1 MFREA
6 ALYALNHVTTP
17 YADFAE
23 LALLA
28 RAQGMQGVEIR
39 NDLDGVPLADGTPA
53 RQLRDEAAEAGIAI
67 LSINALQRFDLW
79 NGARETEAVTL
90 ALYAREAGAASL
102 VLCPVNDHDDA
113 RREGERVRDL
123 RRSLKALAGILAD
136 HGITGLVEPL
146 GFEECALRLKQDAL
160 DAIDETGTGTA
171 FSLLHDSFHHALSG
185 EQALF
190 PARTGLVHIS
200 GVEAAGLSIVQ
211 MRDRHRV
218 LVGPLDRLDNLG
230 QIHALR
236 RGGYAGLFSFEAFSA
251 GVHDD
256 PDPAAALARSIAYM
270 DASL

>member
-6 ALYALNHVTTP
+6 ALYALNHITTP

-23 LALLA
+23 LAASA
-28 RAQGMQGVEIR
+28 RAQGMSGVEIR

-79 NGARETEAVTL
+79 NRARETEAVAL
-90 ALYAREAGAASL
+90 AQYALQAGCASL

-113 RREGERVRDL
+113 RREPERAHDL
-123 RRSLKALAGILAD
+123 RRSLAALAPILAD

-160 DAIDETGTGTA
+160 DAIDETGTA
-171 FSLLHDSFHHALSG
+171 ASFALLHDSFHHVLSG

-190 PARTGLVHIS
+190 PARTGLVHI
-200 GVEAAGLSIVQ
+200 
-211 MRDRHRV
+211 
-218 LVGPLDRLDNLG
+218 
-230 QIHALR
+230 
-236 RGGYAGLFSFEAFSA
+236 
-251 GVHDD
+251 
-256 PDPAAALARSIAYM
+256 
-270 DASL
+270 